1 MSNSVEEKKQKMS
14 YREVLR
20 LTEMMRALGYPR
32 IVSLENFRQPNFGLV
47 AEMLGW
53 LVKRL
58 EPDSD
63 LPLEIETEQVE
74 ALSCQLC
81 SSTYT
86 HFDL

>member
-1 MSNSVEEKKQKMS
+1 MS

-63 LPLEIETEQVE
+63 LPLEIETEQVFIC
-74 ALSCQLC
+74 SCLGHIC
-81 SSTYT
+81 YIILT
-86 HFDL
+86 FN

>member
-1 MSNSVEEKKQKMS
+1 MS

-32 IVSLENFRQPNFGLV
+32 IVSLENFRQPNFVLV

-63 LPLEIETEQVE
+63 LPLEIETEQVLGF
-74 ALSCQLC
+74 AVFSAIFFTKLC
-81 SSTYT
+81 IN
-86 HFDL
+86 FNL